1 VTGSQHIPLHA
12 LAEHI
17 DEVPDGEVWIYCGSG
32 YRASVAASILDRPG
46 RDLVLV
52 NDSYD
57 NAKNAG
63 LENLAD
69 ERRTV

>member
-1 VTGSQHIPLHA
+1 
-12 LAEHI
+12 
-17 DEVPDGEVWIYCGSG
+17 VPDGEVWIYCGSG

-63 LENLAD
+63 LENLSD